1 MFNEHKQTRVYLL
14 TPRLLSGHES
24 DKASPLVVAILWFL
38 ANVLYVSNIVWKKSE
53 WRITKTKWISSI
65 TYLFT
70 GLTPFNTFKIPVR
83 ISIASL
89 SLNAVSSTD
98 PPKRLTTCCHTTHQ
112 TPLRFWWVFSGR
124 INLECLCYFQY
135 CGFIYNYLSTS
146 LSLCKSLNM
155 CVQIENRFLILK
167 ISSFNT

>member
-24 DKASPLVVAILWFL
+24 DKASPLVVAIFWFL

-89 SLNAVSSTD
+89 SERCFFNRSSKAFDHLLSYNSPNSFTILVGLFGSD
-98 PPKRLTTCCHTTHQ
+98 KSWMSVL
-112 TPLRFWWVFSGR
+112 FSHNR
-124 INLECLCYFQY
+124 K
-135 CGFIYNYLSTS
+135 LSTS
-146 LSLCKSLNM
+146 PSLCKSLNM